1 MFNINTLIF
10 VHASGIG
17 KIYSDFFLQDTTFY

>member
-10 VHASGIG
+10 VYACGIG
-17 KIYSDFFLQDTTFY
+17 KIYSVFFLQGTTLY